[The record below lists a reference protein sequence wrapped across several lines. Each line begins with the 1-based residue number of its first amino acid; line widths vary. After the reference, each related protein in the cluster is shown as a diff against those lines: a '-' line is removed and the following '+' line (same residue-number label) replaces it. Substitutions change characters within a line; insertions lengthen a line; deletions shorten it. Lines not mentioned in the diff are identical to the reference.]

1 MVQLCVFDITPS
13 LNPFWK
19 VPYDAQYGFI
29 IQLLCHIDSFPTFD
43 IPHNSSNIRTSSSS
57 LMWAKN
63 EEWGSGWYM
72 LKCLELNG
80 VRVSVT
86 TEKIELSWWG
96 VVVFWFQGCWLVI
109 EKLAKWWQNGVA
121 FDLLSA
127 TRLPPPFSAP
137 FPQSLKLKNSCKL
150 YLFSLSCCY
159 IHSYSHS
166 SCAPLSLTCLLKKYL
181 WYFMLDLC
189 SQCICTYHV
198 EWSKYKIKSKFD
210 VWPLMVEFL
219 LHQPC
224 KLTLTA
230 VCRQSIRQT

>member
-1 MVQLCVFDITPS
+1 
-13 LNPFWK
+13 
-19 VPYDAQYGFI
+19 
-29 IQLLCHIDSFPTFD
+29 
-43 IPHNSSNIRTSSSS
+43 
-57 LMWAKN
+57 MWSKN

-86 TEKIELSWWG
+86 TEKIELSCWG

-137 FPQSLKLKNSCKL
+137 FPRSLKLKNSCKL

-159 IHSYSHS
+159 IHSYSYS
-166 SCAPLSLTCLLKKYL
+166 SCAPLSLMCLLKKYL
-181 WYFMLDLC
+181 WYFMLDHARNVYAHIML
-189 SQCICTYHV
+189 SGQST
-198 EWSKYKIKSKFD
+198 KSK
-210 VWPLMVEFL
+210 VILMFGLWWWYFFCINHV
-219 LHQPC
+219 
-224 KLTLTA
+224 
-230 VCRQSIRQT
+230 S